1 MAASAGVDAT
11 TATSGVFLDA
21 LFGACI
27 GALASEVAHRT
38 RGLLHAQGGRFVAAL
53 TGIAAL
59 VLALILA
66 LGERGVI
73 VLVAVSLATCARAAK
88 SPSLHRSDRSAEGAV
103 PMIVQALNIR
113 KRFGVRQILDS
124 VSFARERPGVLAIAG
139 ENGSGKSTLLKI
151 ICGVVPAD
159 AGRVVIHGLDLAR
172 AREPALHG
180 LGYVPDTLEL
190 PGFLSVKEW
199 VALVA
204 ALKRAPEPTPETV
217 ARLGVA
223 PILRERL
230 EGLSLGQRRR
240 VGLLGALVADPGL
253 LVLDEPTNGLDRE
266 GVEMLLRLLE
276 SRTRE
281 GLATL
286 LTTHEQSF
294 REAAADEVLYL
305 TDGQLTTARSAA

>member
-1 MAASAGVDAT
+1 
-11 TATSGVFLDA
+11 
-21 LFGACI
+21 
-27 GALASEVAHRT
+27 
-38 RGLLHAQGGRFVAAL
+38 
-53 TGIAAL
+53 
-59 VLALILA
+59 
-66 LGERGVI
+66 
-73 VLVAVSLATCARAAK
+73 
-88 SPSLHRSDRSAEGAV
+88 
-103 PMIVQALNIR
+103 
-113 KRFGVRQILDS
+113 
-124 VSFARERPGVLAIAG
+124 
-139 ENGSGKSTLLKI
+139 
-151 ICGVVPAD
+151 
-159 AGRVVIHGLDLAR
+159 
-172 AREPALHG
+172 
-180 LGYVPDTLEL
+180 VPDTLEL